1 MYHAMKR
8 SAKSASDK
16 EIRIVRARAILR
28 ESSSDRLPRERLRS
42 AEPKLTTIAMS
53 NPIISNRTKDSILRS
68 SVQDLA

>member
-28 ESSSDRLPRERLRS
+28 ESSSDLLPRERLRR